1 MIAVKIPAK
10 ARPKHE
16 GRTGDGVITLWID
29 SYSDIFSDFDPRP
42 FSERAI
48 SDDFIS
54 QVKRVSR
61 ETADKVEILKLLV
74 PEGTQKEE
82 HERIIK
88 KRLQSYFYN
97 FCTQLRMEIRKI
109 RNRGLVF
116 TFLGVGLM
124 IAASYIVF
132 LNLSSFSYKLILTL
146 CEPGGWF
153 LFWTGLDLIISISW
167 NKQTELLFYT
177 RMENVHVEFSSYK

>member
-1 MIAVKIPAK
+1 MTSSKVSTKGH
-10 ARPKHE
+10 PKHE
-16 GRTGDGVITLWID
+16 GAIGEGVITLWID

-48 SDDFIS
+48 SDDFIA

-61 ETADKVEILKLLV
+61 ESSNKIEMLKLLV

-82 HERIIK
+82 HEKVIK

-97 FCTQLRMEIRKI
+97 ICTQLRIEIRKI

-116 TFLGVGLM
+116 AFLGVGLM

-132 LNLSSFSYKLILTL
+132 LNLPNFSYKLLLTL

-153 LFWTGLDLIISISW
+153 LFWTGLDLIISIYG
-167 NKQTELLFYT
+167 NKQTEFQFYA
-177 RMENVHVEFSSYK
+177 RMENTHVEFSCYK